1 MRTIIF
7 DLDGTV
13 TDPAAGITGSINHAL
28 VKLGHPEIPLAAL
41 EKYIGPPL
49 ESAFAELLGITDDD
63 VLAEAVALYRE
74 RFMSVGYREN
84 LVYEGMKEILEQI
97 SEDGSALYIATAKR
111 QDIAVQVLQH
121 LGLEKWFSQVH
132 GCDLG
137 RSKADLLR
145 DILSDDRP
153 TGMPAVMIGDRV
165 TDFEAAAEVGMPS
178 IGVRWGYGSEEELAS
193 ATEVASVPD
202 DLPAAIARTARSVNE
217 AV

>member
-28 VKLGHPEIPLAAL
+28 VELGHSEIPLAAL

-49 ESAFAELLGITDDD
+49 ESTFAELLGTTDVI

-74 RFMSVGYREN
+74 RFISVGYREN
-84 LVYEGMKEILEQI
+84 LVYEGMREILERL
-97 SEDGSALYIATAKR
+97 SADGSALCIATAKR

-121 LGLEKWFSQVH
+121 LGLEEQFSQVH
-132 GCDLG
+132 GCDLR

-153 TGMPAVMIGDRV
+153 PGTPAVMIGDRS
-165 TDFEAAAEVGMPS
+165 TDFQAAAEVGIPS
-178 IGVRWGYGSEEELAS
+178 IGVRWGYGSEEELAL
-193 ATEVASVPD
+193 ATELASVPG
-202 DLPAAIARTARSVNE
+202 DLPAAIARMAPSGG
-217 AV
+217 

>member
-28 VKLGHPEIPLAAL
+28 VELGHSEMPLAAL

-49 ESAFAELLGITDDD
+49 ESTFAELLGTTEDV
-63 VLAEAVALYRE
+63 VLAKAVALYRE
-74 RFMSVGYREN
+74 RFMSVGYQEN
-84 LVYEGMKEILEQI
+84 LVYEGIREILEQL
-97 SEDGSALYIATAKR
+97 SADGSALCIATAKR

-121 LGLEKWFSQVH
+121 LGLEEQFSQVH
-132 GCDLG
+132 GCDLR

-153 TGMPAVMIGDRV
+153 PGTPAVMIGDRS
-165 TDFEAAAEVGMPS
+165 TDFQAAAEVGIPS
-178 IGVRWGYGSEEELAS
+178 IGVRWGYGSEEELAL
-193 ATEVASVPD
+193 ATELASVPG
-202 DLPAAIARTARSVNE
+202 DLPAAIARMAPSGG
-217 AV
+217 